1 MQDSHVQEVDEDTAH
16 DLTSKNQDKGSD
28 VEYRKRVQKL
38 PFFDP
43 VGLLHCFDILCVFC
57 VFHRNP
63 HFCARSLNE
72 SDLRRVR
79 ADTNPPYKN
88 RCRPKPLYYGKE
100 KDFKTT

>member
-28 VEYRKRVQKL
+28 VEYGKRVQKL

-43 VGLLHCFDILCVFC
+43 IGLHRFDILCVFC

-63 HFCARSLNE
+63 HFCARSLNI
-72 SDLRRVR
+72 SDLRQVR
-79 ADTNPPYKN
+79 ADTNPPIKTDAARNPYDS
-88 RCRPKPLYYGKE
+88 KE
-100 KDFKTT
+100 GKDFKTT